1 MKILRKSSEDEMLLE
16 YLKSEI
22 NSNRFSEKLQKTLTE
37 LNISQDIIING
48 NLKNEYENKQRKLIM
63 NEFRGYPTQDIF
75 ERFPKELKWFYV
87 EFEKGDIDKIFY
99 LNWEYWNEISNY
111 TSKPTEAAKN
121 IYNSV
126 EMFDI
131 SNEPYFK
138 GLEYLES
145 NNKFNP
151 IIALTCNGE
160 KFVLIEGHSRMT
172 VYGMKPEL
180 FAGTFG
186 YIGYCSTEEMKIY
199 DLRMI

>member
-1 MKILRKSSEDEMLLE
+1 M
-16 YLKSEI
+16 
-22 NSNRFSEKLQKTLTE
+22 EK
-37 LNISQDIIING
+37 
-48 NLKNEYENKQRKLIM
+48 
-63 NEFRGYPTQDIF
+63 FRGYPTEDIF
-75 ERFPKELKWFYV
+75 ERFPKEFNWFYV
-87 EFEKGDIDKIFY
+87 EFEEGDIDKIFY
-99 LNWEYWNEISNY
+99 LNWEYWNEISNN

-121 IYNSV
+121 IYNGV
-126 EMFDI
+126 EIYDV

-151 IIALTCNGE
+151 IIALTCNEE

-186 YIGYCSTEEMKIY
+186 YIGYCSKEEMAIY
-199 DLRMI
+199 DPRMI